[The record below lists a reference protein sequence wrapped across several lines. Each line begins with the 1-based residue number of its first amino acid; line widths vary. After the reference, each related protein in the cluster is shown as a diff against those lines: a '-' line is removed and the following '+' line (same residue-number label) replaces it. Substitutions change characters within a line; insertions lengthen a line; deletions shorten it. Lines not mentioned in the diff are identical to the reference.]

1 MNFLISITEL
11 GGDLTSADGAKAAAI
26 KVARSLFYL
35 INSLIYEIITNLYTL
50 FEYIC
55 NARLLQSEQFQS
67 ISEKIGLIL
76 GMIMLF
82 RVIFNF
88 IQILLDPDKINDKEI
103 GAVSIIKKF
112 LIVIV
117 MLGCSSFFFNTMFHI
132 QKFILNEKVI
142 YKLIL
147 PSDQT
152 IDTENFGAVLSA
164 RTFTTFY
171 NVNNT
176 LLSESISEAEQ
187 CNSYRNLLINRIVQN
202 NDFST
207 GNYCLTA
214 WGNVNVSDAKGNT
227 QQISAFIMDYNFV
240 LQFAVGLALV
250 YLLFMYALKVG
261 VRVIQLTVLQ
271 IISPMAIVSYLSPK
285 KDNMFSKWWKIYFST
300 YIDAFIRVAIIYFV
314 VYLSSILLDT
324 IERGTNTFWESVGD
338 PTDTYTRT
346 VFIIA
351 MILALLTFAKKAPDL
366 IKELLPASA
375 SKLGFGA
382 SMKDIVGLQ
391 KGIGTVAGIGTG
403 AAIGL
408 LGGAIGGARA
418 GYERNGILSGI
429 GHGLTG
435 ALGGVTGGLFRGG
448 HAGFGAKGLGSAMQA
463 ARKNQSQINKRNADL
478 IANGGTW
485 LGSRVAAAQSAIGM
499 RTAADIYDEEKST
512 LESENA
518 LYNQLAGYFD
528 AAKGRA
534 KSKIEDGDFKLE
546 DFHGNSTAYD
556 AALAAM
562 KQKQK
567 IELLKASA
575 ANLDTSTE
583 DGRTKLADLNN
594 KIANETATYNTTLET
609 AMQNYMDYASD
620 AVVTQNM
627 NMARQVLESNSKLEG
642 FQGSTITNFASF
654 KSANNK
660 AKGAVSDNNVKLTQN
675 ASRGKTARTNA
686 KR

>member
-375 SKLGFGA
+375 SKLGFGLSSPKTFLKDLTSSPLA
-382 SMKDIVGLQ
+382 VPMK
-391 KGIGTVAGIGTG
+391 VA
-403 AAIGL
+403 AAPIGL
-408 LGGAIGGARA
+408 LAKK
-418 GYERNGILSGI
+418 
-429 GHGLTG
+429 T
-435 ALGGVTGGLFRGG
+435 LGGIDSATAGQGFSKGWGSVHGKFGTWINKQREQYMPYSTERRKQSIEGNKEVTTIDNKWNE
-448 HAGFGAKGLGSAMQA
+448 GAKIAKKLMQVTK
-463 ARKNQSQINKRNADL
+463 RKTSGVDDGKYSDSNPNAWNKVLNGDSSNKDYYNAIFKNENFIRSKMNVDKESSIEDDLRRGFQQIQAGGDF
-478 IANGGTW
+478 AWGGTTY
-485 LGSRVAAAQSAIGM
+485 GVSHGNV
-499 RTAADIYDEEKST
+499 
-512 LESENA
+512 
-518 LYNQLAGYFD
+518 D
-528 AAKGRA
+528 AF
-534 KSKIEDGDFKLE
+534 SKIYENQQKKVEGMKNVHESMRKQYQQDAQVEDQFKFIKNNE
-546 DFHGNSTAYD
+546 VNPASPGNTHV
-556 AALAAM
+556 
-562 KQKQK
+562 
-567 IELLKASA
+567 
-575 ANLDTSTE
+575 
-583 DGRTKLADLNN
+583 N
-594 KIANETATYNTTLET
+594 KGI
-609 AMQNYMDYASD
+609 
-620 AVVTQNM
+620 
-627 NMARQVLESNSKLEG
+627 R
-642 FQGSTITNFASF
+642 
-654 KSANNK
+654 
-660 AKGAVSDNNVKLTQN
+660 
-675 ASRGKTARTNA
+675 
-686 KR
+686 